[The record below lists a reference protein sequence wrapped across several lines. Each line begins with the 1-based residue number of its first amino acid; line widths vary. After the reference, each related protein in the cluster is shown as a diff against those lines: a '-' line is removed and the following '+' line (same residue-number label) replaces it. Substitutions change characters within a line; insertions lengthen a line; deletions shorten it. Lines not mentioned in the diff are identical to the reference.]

1 MTERDDG
8 SQVDLS
14 VLVAGVRL
22 NAGVLNNL
30 AGAADKM
37 GVCYDSP
44 AVAVALWLL
53 LAKNAHSTPELAIA
67 VLRFSCYM
75 LRGYER

>member
-1 MTERDDG
+1 MTECDIRA
-8 SQVDLS
+8 QVDLS

-22 NAGVLNNL
+22 NARVLDDL
-30 AGAADKM
+30 ASAADKM

-44 AVAVALWLL
+44 AVAIALWLL

-75 LRGYER
+75 LRDYER